1 MAQDFSV
8 DKIGLKN
15 KTYFLGDISEPQK
28 EVSAPKQDENDKK
41 LSKSAKYMIGATAL
55 ATAVVAGI
63 AIARNIKKGKALEAA
78 RKAHEAA
85 EIEHQKIIQKAQNI
99 IDKEKDIHSAIE
111 KEDRYFNKTYNKI
124 NKSARNS
131 AETFDTYYKKQE
143 CIANVKKSLRQKTP
157 INAETIDTR
166 LKPELKEGAWAKEDM
181 KAYYESDC
189 VQVYKSNLCTS
200 YKNFS
205 ADGKLVKEKRIYTAS
220 SEYGEGATEI
230 ITKNKNGTEIS
241 EIKTPDGKLIE
252 SRVYKPFGEFEV
264 RKYFENGKLSKI
276 VSKDKNGETKTIFTD
291 GIKTSMHKNNDGSQ
305 VFKIYEQDKNGKY
318 HCISRRTNNH
328 DAYGDFDD
336 TKTVEYIN
344 NGKYSKTQ
352 TGSSSRISEIRS
364 TVVRDLKGN
373 IIDESKINVP
383 KSGKSKPS
391 KGTSGAAG
399 AKGADGTQDAGELL
413 ASWYKDYLKLCE
425 KYGESVRECGVK
437 GGAGDHWFELCLRRN
452 DEKAYESYLRMQE
465 YRARYD
471 ENAMFA
477 LIMRM
482 ASKEHINLSP
492 EKLSKLSKEELK
504 TVSKF
509 FKEGFIDVEDLN
521 NLSSKNIKKII
532 ENELDK
538 GNGFKVEKN
547 DVMDDEL
554 KMKEHGVVSRNKG
567 KSIIINDPDHK
578 LIISHGNPYRTSYTP
593 SRTKERE
600 VTVYK

>member
-15 KTYFLGDISEPQK
+15 KTYFLGDTNEPTK
-28 EVSAPKQDENDKK
+28 EVSSPKPDENDKK

-99 IDKEKDIHSAIE
+99 IDKEKDIYSAIE

-189 VQVYKSNLCTS
+189 VQVDKSNLYTS

-205 ADGKLVKEKRIYTAS
+205 ADGKLIKEKRIYNAS
-220 SEYGEGATEI
+220 SGYGDGATEI
-230 ITKNKNGTEIS
+230 INTNKNGTKIS

-252 SRVYKPFGEFEV
+252 SSIYRPYGEFKV
-264 RKYFENGKLSKI
+264 TKYFENGKLSKI

-328 DAYGDFDD
+328 DAYGNFEFD
-336 TKTVEYIN
+336 TKTVDYIN
-344 NGKYSKTQ
+344 DGKYSKTQ
-352 TGSSSRISEIRS
+352 TLYNVENNLKGDINFECPNKESIPYENSSRIWEIRS

-399 AKGADGTQDAGELL
+399 AKGADGAQGTEELL
-413 ASWYKDYLKLCE
+413 ASWYKDYLKLCKE
-425 KYGESVRECGVK
+425 YGVSPRPCGVK
-437 GGAGDHWFELCLRRN
+437 GGAGDHWFELCMRRN
-452 DEKAYESYLRMQE
+452 DPQAYEWYLRIQQ
-465 YRARYD
+465 YRAKYD
-471 ENAMFA
+471 EKGMI
-477 LIMRM
+477 LEILRM
-482 ASKEHINLSP
+482 ADKKSVNLSP
-492 EKLSKLSKEELK
+492 EKLSKLSKDDLK
-504 TVSKF
+504 SLLKSIENHDIKVK
-509 FKEGFIDVEDLN
+509 DLE
-521 NLSSKNIKKII
+521 NLSFEKL
-532 ENELDK
+532 NELIK
-538 GNGFKVEKN
+538 LKN
-547 DVMDDEL
+547 
-554 KMKEHGVVSRNKG
+554 KWKK
-567 KSIIINDPDHK
+567 KSIFINDPNHT
-578 LIISHGNPYRTSYTP
+578 LIISHGNPYKSSYKQTH
-593 SRTKERE
+593 KEKE
-600 VTVYK
+600 VTVYA